1 MNNDPVTSEERS
13 FTFLLVEDNDD
24 HAQLVQLA
32 LQRCGVGAITKRV
45 NNGAEALAYLRREAP
60 YEDRCQPDVVL
71 LDLNLPQ
78 VDGIEVLR
86 HIKEDAALRSIPT
99 IMMTSSD
106 AETDRMMAYNSHVNS
121 YVLKP
126 VDPAHFR
133 KLLEDMSCYWGQW
146 NRSAPIT

>member
-1 MNNDPVTSEERS
+1 MNYQTGASEEAS

-32 LQRCGVGAITKRV
+32 LQRCGVGATTRRV
-45 NNGAEALAYLRREAP
+45 NDGAEAIAYLRGEAP
-60 YEDRCQPDVVL
+60 YQDQRRPDLVL
-71 LDLNLPQ
+71 LDLNLPK

-86 HIKEDAALRSIPT
+86 HIKDDAALRSIPT

-106 AETDRMMAYNSHVNS
+106 AETDRLLAYNSHVNS

-126 VDPAHFR
+126 LDPVQFR
-133 KLLEDMSCYWGQW
+133 KLLEDLSCYWGRW
-146 NRSAPIT
+146 NCSIPAQ